1 LKNRLLSFFVHG
13 GTCFANI
20 LQIHLTK
27 KTNYEKDTV
36 RIFLIAMLV
45 AFMANPAKAQG
56 LSIDSPNYRTAIGLR
71 GGELGGLTFKH
82 FTQPD
87 GALEVILGLGY
98 RHPRIF
104 SLTVLYEK
112 HVPAFN
118 VSGMR
123 WYYGGGGHVAL
134 VGNRSGYYDFPWGRR
149 YYYETGA
156 VGLGIDGIFG
166 LEYKI
171 PPIPF
176 AISLDFKPYIEVFS
190 QGGVFWS
197 LDPALGIKLT
207 F

>member
-1 LKNRLLSFFVHG
+1 MKKAIKLFFIALSLV
-13 GTCFANI
+13 
-20 LQIHLTK
+20 
-27 KTNYEKDTV
+27 
-36 RIFLIAMLV
+36 LIGA
-45 AFMANPAKAQG
+45 AAKAQG
-56 LSIDSPNYRTAIGLR
+56 LSINNPSYRTAIGLR

-82 FTQPD
+82 FSRSD
-87 GALEVILGLGY
+87 GALEAILGLGY
-98 RHPRIF
+98 RDPRI
-104 SLTVLYEK
+104 LTLTLLYEK

-123 WYYGGGGHVAL
+123 WYYGGGGHLTL
-134 VGNRSGYYDFPWGRR
+134 VGNRSGYYEFPWGRR

-176 AISLDFKPYIEVFS
+176 AISLDFKPYVEVFS
-190 QGGVFWS
+190 RGGVIWS